1 MIPPCD
7 RGRISAWGPKR
18 AKSVHGVIYLAMGH
32 PLKYVMLEIPAF
44 ARYFPMQYGANT
56 WSWGTGG
63 CPVWTKRVSAARVI
77 ATNPAA
83 AAYPTVNATASPG
96 AGGNLQAQ
104 I

>member
-7 RGRISAWGPKR
+7 RGRISALGPKQ
-18 AKSVHGVIYLAMGH
+18 AKSVHGVVYLAMGG
-32 PLKYVMLEIPAF
+32 PLKYVMLEIPAS

-56 WSWGTGG
+56 WPWGTEVCGVG
-63 CPVWTKRVSAARVI
+63 IKGINAARVI
-77 ATNPAA
+77 ASNRVA